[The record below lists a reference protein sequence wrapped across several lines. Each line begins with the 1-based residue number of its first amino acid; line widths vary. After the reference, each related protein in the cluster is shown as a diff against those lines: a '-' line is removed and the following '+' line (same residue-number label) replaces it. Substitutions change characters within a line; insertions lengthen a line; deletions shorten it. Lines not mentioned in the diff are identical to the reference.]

1 MKKSSA
7 LGMGLD
13 ALFEKNDVF
22 DDISEKKATEKI
34 KLLDI
39 EPKKVSKNSRRR

>member
-22 DDISEKKATEKI
+22 DDLSEKKATEKI

-39 EPKKVSKNSRRR
+39 EPNKEQPRQQR

>member
-22 DDISEKKATEKI
+22 DDISEKKA
-34 KLLDI
+34 KLAI
-39 EPKKVSKNSRRR
+39 PKFIHLI